1 MSAPADVPAAVRMFR
16 TQLAAV
22 AWLQASGYRV
32 SKSLF
37 SQHVRKGLIACN
49 AAGYAAVN
57 LTPTARI
64 EDAQAQA
71 AAVGRLSADADWRA
85 VKAERERIKLQKE
98 SGLVMPVRAHEDE
111 LAARAVFFK
120 AEIEGFIHRA
130 GPRIIDLVHGNPDS
144 LQELIIWWTDAT
156 ADWMDAWSRERE
168 FVTGDRDDIEP
179 GVPTEEL

>member
-1 MSAPADVPAAVRMFR
+1 
-16 TQLAAV
+16 
-22 AWLQASGYRV
+22 
-32 SKSLF
+32 
-37 SQHVRKGLIACN
+37 
-49 AAGYAAVN
+49 
-57 LTPTARI
+57 
-64 EDAQAQA
+64 
-71 AAVGRLSADADWRA
+71 
-85 VKAERERIKLQKE
+85 
-98 SGLVMPVRAHEDE
+98 MPVRAHEDE

>member
-49 AAGYAAVN
+49 AAGLFEVPALLGYAAVN

-64 EDAQAQA
+64 EDAQA

-98 SGLVMPVRAHEDE
+98 SGLVMPCGLTRTNWRPGPCFSRRKLKGSSTGRGRALSTWYTAIRTACKSSSSGGPTPPPTGWTH
-111 LAARAVFFK
+111 
-120 AEIEGFIHRA
+120 GA
-130 GPRIIDLVHGNPDS
+130 GNVNL
-144 LQELIIWWTDAT
+144 
-156 ADWMDAWSRERE
+156 
-168 FVTGDRDDIEP
+168 
-179 GVPTEEL
+179 